1 MSIAI
6 FKSIAYLT
14 DLTRHVTQAARN
26 PVDLDERQVNAVSA
40 RMEIDLR
47 TGAAF
52 TRVLSLT
59 IKPMVQHVQELTVV
73 SYGMS
78 LARQQV
84 SSSAN
89 IHRLLSIPNTRLC
102 RGPLL
107 SRSKFRSRNVLEHK
121 GHA

>member
-78 LARQQV
+78 LARQ
-84 SSSAN
+84 
-89 IHRLLSIPNTRLC
+89 
-102 RGPLL
+102 
-107 SRSKFRSRNVLEHK
+107 
-121 GHA
+121 